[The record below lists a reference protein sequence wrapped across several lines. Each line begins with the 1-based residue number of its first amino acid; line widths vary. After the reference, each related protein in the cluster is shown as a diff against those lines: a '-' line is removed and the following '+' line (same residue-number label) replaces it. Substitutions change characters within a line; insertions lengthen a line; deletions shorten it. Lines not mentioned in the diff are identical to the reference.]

1 MMKKKISI
9 LTLSLLFLV
18 STTGMPIWSHYC
30 EMIGKKSFT
39 ECEACVVEIE
49 TSCCSDEL
57 LNDQLKFTTNNSKCC
72 IDEFDYKKI
81 EDDFSHLLSIN
92 LTVSIV
98 CLEQVNGSAV
108 EPEHEKYLS
117 QINFDLPPPKSGRK
131 LLQTIHQLKIDLPV
145 C

>member
-30 EMIGKKSFT
+30 EMIGKKSLT

-72 IDEFDYKKI
+72 IDEFDYKRI
-81 EDDFSHLLSIN
+81 EDDYSNTLTLNFVTNLLVVETIKDF
-92 LTVSIV
+92 TAGT
-98 CLEQVNGSAV
+98 EQENKSSQN
-108 EPEHEKYLS
+108 KY
-117 QINFDLPPPKSGRK
+117 NLPPPKFGRK